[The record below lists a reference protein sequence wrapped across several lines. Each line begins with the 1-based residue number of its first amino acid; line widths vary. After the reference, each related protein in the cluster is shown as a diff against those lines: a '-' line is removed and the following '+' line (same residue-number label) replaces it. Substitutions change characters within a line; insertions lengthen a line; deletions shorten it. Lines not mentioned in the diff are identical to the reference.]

1 MIQRFT
7 QKMVKR
13 PFESVL
19 MMKLLYLPDDFVSY
33 LAGFLQLNWKP
44 FLLASILGGIPGTFS
59 FVWFGASIVGN
70 PLMGTP
76 TLNLPTLAASGLI
89 FVGSLTVSRYL
100 SREDEEEIDEES
112 DVPGGGYI
120 DMTPLGAV

>member
-1 MIQRFT
+1 
-7 QKMVKR
+7 MVDN

-19 MMKLLYLPDDFVSY
+19 MMRLLYLPEDFVSY

-44 FLLASILGGIPGTFS
+44 FLLANTLGGIPGTFS

-70 PLMGTP
+70 PLTGTP

-100 SREDEEEIDEES
+100 GGKDEDEEIEGQPDDSE
-112 DVPGGGYI
+112 GGYI
-120 DMTPLGAV
+120 EMTPLGAV